1 MNTAGTDS
9 SAEASAENSHR
20 CGYVAIVGR
29 PNVGKSTLMNRI
41 LGQKLSI
48 VTAKPQTTRQ
58 RITGIKSTPGG
69 QVVYVDTPGIHLAAK
84 RALNR
89 YMNRIAQA
97 AFHDVDLVLFMV
109 EADRWTREDEFVAR
123 SLTSVGAP
131 VWLVLN
137 KIDLVPDKARLLRFV
152 SEDVGAERFPE
163 TLMIAARTGD
173 GVADL
178 ERRVFEV
185 LPFSRPFYDED
196 QFTDRSER
204 FLAGELVREQLMR
217 RLHQELPYALTVE
230 IEEFRRE
237 KDLLRIGA
245 IVWVERA
252 GQKQIVIGKSGSV
265 LKQVGTA
272 ARHEIEKLF
281 GEKVFLRLW
290 VKVSRDWSDS
300 ERALR
305 QFGYDE

>member
-1 MNTAGTDS
+1 M
-9 SAEASAENSHR
+9 
-20 CGYVAIVGR
+20 
-29 PNVGKSTLMNRI
+29 
-41 LGQKLSI
+41 
-48 VTAKPQTTRQ
+48 
-58 RITGIKSTPGG
+58 
-69 QVVYVDTPGIHLAAK
+69 LA
-84 RALNR
+84 R
-89 YMNRIAQA
+89 
-97 AFHDVDLVLFMV
+97 
-109 EADRWTREDEFVAR
+109 
-123 SLTSVGAP
+123 
-131 VWLVLN
+131 
-137 KIDLVPDKARLLRFV
+137 
-152 SEDVGAERFPE
+152 
-163 TLMIAARTGD
+163 
-173 GVADL
+173 
-178 ERRVFEV
+178 

-237 KDLLRIGA
+237 NGLLRIGA

-252 GQKQIVIGKSGSV
+252 GQKQIVIGKKGSV

-281 GEKVFLRLW
+281 DEKVFLRLW
-290 VKVSRDWSDS
+290 VKISRDWSDN

>member
-1 MNTAGTDS
+1 MNIDS
-9 SAEASAENSHR
+9 SDPAEDFR
-20 CGYVAIVGR
+20 CGYVALVGR

-58 RITGIKSTPGG
+58 RIAGIKTTAQG
-69 QVVYVDTPGIHLAAK
+69 QVIYIDTPGIHLAAR

-97 AFHDVDLVLFMV
+97 SFNDVDLILFLI
-109 EADRWTREDEFVAR
+109 EAGRWTRQDEHVAR
-123 SLTSVGAP
+123 TLAAVGVP
-131 VWLVLN
+131 VVLVIN
-137 KIDLVPDKARLLRFV
+137 KIDLVADKSELLRFV
-152 SEDVGAERFPE
+152 AEKVGADRFQDV
-163 TLMIAARTGD
+163 LMVAARNGD
-173 GVADL
+173 GVTDL
-178 ERRVFEV
+178 ELKVMQY

-204 FLAGELVREQLMR
+204 FLAAELIREQLMQ

-230 IEEFRRE
+230 IEEFSRSD
-237 KDLLRIGA
+237 KLLRIGA
-245 IVWVERA
+245 IVWVERE
-252 GQKQIVIGKSGSV
+252 GQKQIVIGKGGKV
-265 LKQVGTA
+265 LKQVGSG
-272 ARHEIEKLF
+272 ARQELQDLL

>member
-1 MNTAGTDS
+1 MKADDPHSEETF
-9 SAEASAENSHR
+9 R
-20 CGYVAIVGR
+20 CGYVALVGR

-58 RITGIKSTPGG
+58 RVAGIKTTRQG
-69 QVVYVDTPGIHLAAK
+69 QVIYIDTPGIHLAAR

-89 YMNRIAQA
+89 YMNRIARASFQ
-97 AFHDVDLVLFMV
+97 DVDLILFLV
-109 EADRWTREDEFVAR
+109 EAGRWTQQDEHVAR
-123 SLTSVGAP
+123 TLASVGVP
-131 VWLVLN
+131 VVLVIN
-137 KIDLVPDKARLLRFV
+137 KIDLVADKSELLRFV
-152 SEDVGAERFPE
+152 SEKVGADRFE
-163 TLMIAARTGD
+163 EVLMVGARGGD

-178 ERRVFEV
+178 ELRVMRY

-196 QFTDRSER
+196 QITDRSER
-204 FLAGELVREQLMR
+204 FLAAELIREQLMQ

-230 IEEFRRE
+230 IEEFKRSA
-237 KDLLRIGA
+237 DLLRIGA
-245 IVWVERA
+245 IVWVERE
-252 GQKQIVIGKSGSV
+252 GQKQIVIGKGGSV
-265 LKQVGTA
+265 LKQVGTG
-272 ARHEIEKLF
+272 ARRELQELL
-281 GEKVFLRLW
+281 GGQVFLRLW

>member
-1 MNTAGTDS
+1 VNADPAGRAGETGPGD
-9 SAEASAENSHR
+9 EYR

-58 RITGIKSTPGG
+58 RIAGIKSTPRG
-69 QVVYVDTPGIHLAAK
+69 QVVYVDTPGIHQAAR

-97 AFHDVDLVLFMV
+97 ALHDVDLILFMV
-109 EADRWTREDEFVAR
+109 EAERWSRQDEFVANALSGVR
-123 SLTSVGAP
+123 AP
-131 VWLVLN
+131 VWLVIN
-137 KIDLVPDKARLLRFV
+137 KIDLVADKSRLLRYL
-152 SEDVGAERFPE
+152 SEEVGSGRFSE
-163 TLMIAARTGD
+163 VLMIAARAGD

-178 ERRVFEV
+178 EDRVFGA
-185 LPFSRPFYDED
+185 LPFSRPLYDED

-204 FLAGELVREQLMR
+204 FLAGELIREQLMQ
-217 RLHQELPYALTVE
+217 RLHQELPYVLTVE

-237 KDLLRIGA
+237 EKLLRIGA
-245 IVWVERA
+245 IIWVERE
-252 GQKQIVIGKSGSV
+252 GQKHIVIGKGGRV
-265 LKQVGTA
+265 LKQIGTA
-272 ARHEIEKLF
+272 ARKEIEELF
-281 GEKVFLRLW
+281 GEKAFLRLW
-290 VKVSRDWSDS
+290 VKVKRDWSDD

-305 QFGYDE
+305 QFGYEE